1 MKLTTIGGLTVSA
14 LLIAAPFGAAS
25 AADMPLKA
33 PIVAP
38 AAYSWTG
45 CYIGAKVG
53 AGAYNTDYQ
62 FFTSAPSGERGV
74 GGVYGGEAGCN
85 YQTGQLVVG
94 IEGEGFGSSMKATSN
109 RNFSPAGILD
119 NVTATARNT
128 WDYNIAA
135 RFGLAVDRAL
145 IYGKAGLVVGDFK
158 YNASGISTGGIETET
173 GSNHMTGLLI
183 GVGLEYG
190 ITANWSAKFEYDYL
204 GFQDKSTLMTQCFPG
219 TTTPCFP
226 EAFRNIGADKQ
237 IVEFGLNY
245 RFGGGYAPISTGY

>member
-1 MKLTTIGGLTVSA
+1 MKFNTISGLAVSV
-14 LLIAAPFGAAS
+14 LLIAAPFSAAS

-33 PIVAP
+33 PILAP

-53 AGAYNTDYQ
+53 AGAYDTDYQ
-62 FFTSAPSGERGV
+62 FFNTVPSGQRGI

-94 IEGEGFGSSMKATSN
+94 IEAEGFWSSMKATSN
-109 RNFSPAGILD
+109 RNFSPAGALD
-119 NVTATARNT
+119 DSTATARNT

-135 RFGLAVDRAL
+135 RFGFAVDRAL
-145 IYGKAGLVVGDFK
+145 IYGKAGLVVGNFK
-158 YNASGISTGGIETET
+158 YNASGITTGGTETET
-173 GSNHMTGLLI
+173 GSNQLPGLLI

-204 GFQDKSTLMTQCFPG
+204 GFQDKSTLMTQCFLGPG
-219 TTTPCFP
+219 GFCFP
-226 EAFRNIGADKQ
+226 EAYRNIGADKQ

-245 RFGGGYAPISTGY
+245 RFGGS